1 MNEIVELRPKGK
13 RSGTRKSGGPSAP
26 SPDWL
31 RDCCVDEKGRIVPNV
46 ASALTAL
53 RTAPEICDCFA
64 FDEMQRAS
72 ILVKPLPLWNSPAA
86 TACVARP
93 IRDADVVQLQEWL
106 QRQGIPRI
114 GVHTVHDAVEA
125 RALERAFHPIRDYLE
140 AREWDGEPRLNSWLT
155 NYLGVEP
162 TPYGSA
168 IGRMFLIAMV
178 ARIFQPGAKCDY
190 MLVLEGP
197 QGLLKS
203 SACKA
208 LAGDWFSDSLPDIT
222 SGKDASQHLRGRWL
236 IEIAELSALSKAET
250 TLLKAFL
257 TRQSE
262 RYRPAYGR
270 QEVHEPRQCC
280 FIGTTNN
287 SIYLK
292 DETGGRRFW
301 PVAISRVDIAALT
314 RDRDQLFAEAVDAYG
329 SDAKWW
335 PDADFERAHIAPEQE
350 ARREIDAWTDTIANY
365 VEYKGTVLVSEVAR
379 EALGIENR
387 HIGTADQ
394 RRITK
399 ILIGLGWKRRATRL
413 HGYCPREPPH
423 GEN

>member
-1 MNEIVELRPKGK
+1 
-13 RSGTRKSGGPSAP
+13 
-26 SPDWL
+26 
-31 RDCCVDEKGRIVPNV
+31 
-46 ASALTAL
+46 
-53 RTAPEICDCFA
+53 
-64 FDEMQRAS
+64 
-72 ILVKPLPLWNSPAA
+72 
-86 TACVARP
+86 
-93 IRDADVVQLQEWL
+93 
-106 QRQGIPRI
+106 
-114 GVHTVHDAVEA
+114 
-125 RALERAFHPIRDYLE
+125 
-140 AREWDGEPRLNSWLT
+140 
-155 NYLGVEP
+155 
-162 TPYGSA
+162 
-168 IGRMFLIAMV
+168 MFLIAMV

-208 LAGDWFSDSLPDIT
+208 LAGDWFSDALPDIT

-280 FIGTTNN
+280 FIGTTNDL
-287 SIYLK
+287 IYLK

-301 PVAISRVDIAALT
+301 PVAISRVDIDALI
-314 RDRDQLFAEAVDAYG
+314 RDRDQLFAEAVHAYRAG
-329 SDAKWW
+329 AKWW

-350 ARREIDAWTDTIANY
+350 ARREVDAWMEPIRNY
-365 VEYKGTVLVSEVAR
+365 LEDKRSVLVSEVAR

-387 HIGTADQ
+387 HIGTTDQ

-399 ILIGLGWKRRATRL
+399 ILIELKWKRRATRL
-413 HGYCPREPPH
+413 HGYCPWEPPD

>member
-1 MNEIVELRPKGK
+1 MIEIVELRPKGK
-13 RSGTRKSGGPSAP
+13 RSGTRK
-26 SPDWL
+26 PDWTKN
-31 RDCCVDEKGRIVPNV
+31 CCLDDRGRIIPNV
-46 ASALTAL
+46 ATAL
-53 RTAPEICDCFA
+53 AALRNAPEICDCFA

-72 ILVKPLPLWNSPAA
+72 ILVKPLPLWNGPADA
-86 TACVARP
+86 GDAARP
-93 IRDADVVQLQEWL
+93 IRDADIIQLQEWL
-106 QRQGIPRI
+106 QRQGVPKI
-114 GVHTVHDAVEA
+114 GVNTVHDAVEV
-125 RALERAFHPIRDYLE
+125 RALERSFHPIRHYLNGLM
-140 AREWDGEPRLNSWLT
+140 WDGTPRLESWLT
-155 NYLGVEP
+155 DYLGAEP

-168 IGRMFLIAMV
+168 IGRMFLLAMV

-208 LAGDWFSDSLPDIT
+208 LAGEWFSDSLPDIT
-222 SGKDASQHLRGRWL
+222 AGRDASQHLRGRWL
-236 IEIAELSALSKAET
+236 IEIAELSALGKAET

-280 FIGTTNN
+280 FIGTTND

-301 PVAISRVDIAALT
+301 PVAISRVDIDALT
-314 RDRDQLFAEAVDAYG
+314 RDRDQLFAEAVHAHRAG
-329 SDAKWW
+329 ARWW
-335 PDADFERAHIAPEQE
+335 PDAAFERTHIAPEQE
-350 ARREIDAWTDTIANY
+350 ARREVDAWMEPIRYYLED
-365 VEYKGTVLVSEVAR
+365 KRSVLVSEVAR

-387 HIGTADQ
+387 HIGTTDQ

-399 ILIGLGWKRRATRL
+399 ILIELKWKRRAARL
-413 HGYCPREPPH
+413 HGYCPWEAPD